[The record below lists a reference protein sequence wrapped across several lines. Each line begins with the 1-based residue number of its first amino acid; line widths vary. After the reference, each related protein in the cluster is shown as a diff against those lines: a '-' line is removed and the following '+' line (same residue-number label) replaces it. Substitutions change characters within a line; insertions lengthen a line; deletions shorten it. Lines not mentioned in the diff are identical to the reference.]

1 MSQKREVVAEIDI
14 TSKNLDKVVA
24 ASTTDLH
31 HLKLVHPAS
40 KIKYGD
46 ISPYIHQN
54 CNATSHVLTQTVVDE
69 LGAYVPGSQATQL
82 YLQAA
87 VWTHSPY
94 RIDGFGS
101 PVVVVRSAEYCYHGY
116 EF

>member
-54 CNATSHVLTQTVVDE
+54 CNATSHVLTQTVSTNWV
-69 LGAYVPGSQATQL
+69 LMYQVPKQHNYISKLRCGHTLHIESMVL
-82 YLQAA
+82 
-87 VWTHSPY
+87 
-94 RIDGFGS
+94 
-101 PVVVVRSAEYCYHGY
+101 VRPSL
-116 EF
+116 